1 MSDDRTFVDTNVFVY
16 AVDSHSAT
24 KQERAQTVLEAL
36 GPSIVLS
43 SQVLQEF
50 YVTVTQKLAVPLPA
64 EDAERR
70 VHDLSGLDVVLIG
83 LPIIRAAIV
92 LSRDH
97 RLSFWDAAVIEAA
110 RARGCS
116 RLLSD
121 DLQDGREFGRVRI
134 ENPFADLR

>member
-16 AVDSHSAT
+16 AVDSHSAA

-70 VHDLSGLDVVLIG
+70 VHDLSGLDVVLID

-97 RLSFWDAAVIEAA
+97 RRSLGDAADSESA
-110 RARGCS
+110 RARGSS

-121 DLQDGREFGRVRI
+121 DLKDGREFGRVRI